1 MYEAISSVR
10 RAIEAGGLLPDGAI
24 VVVAV
29 SGGIDSIVM
38 LDILQ
43 RLAPRKR
50 WRLVVAHLDHGLRGK
65 ESKAD
70 ARFVRGEAKWRGLEA
85 RIGSADVAARAR
97 KREKGGLAAIARSAR
112 YEFLTSVA
120 KEYRDAPAPAPGKKP
135 PVCIATAHTASDQAE
150 TFLLR
155 VLRGAG
161 GLGLGGIPPRRRLP
175 GGIFVVRP
183 MLGLTRD
190 DVRAHAARFDLRWRE
205 DPSNVSR
212 ARARNRI
219 RHDVLP
225 VLAAVQPEA
234 ERLLARAATRAAE
247 ADRIVARVALRAF
260 RKVAQTA
267 SNGLVLLDRKAWAA
281 LPPEE
286 GALVVRRALMLARG
300 EKGLSS
306 AHVEAVCAVSRLG
319 HGRAVLAGAVVEADR
334 DTVLVER
341 ARIPGVRDPGRRP

>member
-1 MYEAISSVR
+1 M
-10 RAIEAGGLLPDGAI
+10 
-24 VVVAV
+24 VAV
-29 SGGIDSIVM
+29 SGGIDSIVL

-65 ESKAD
+65 ASKAD
-70 ARFVRGEAKWRGLEA
+70 ARFVRGEARARALEA
-85 RIGSADVAARAR
+85 RIGSADVAAR
-97 KREKGGLAAIARSAR
+97 KSREKGGLAAVARAVR
-112 YEFLTSVA
+112 YEFLAAVA
-120 KEYRDAPAPAPGKKP
+120 RELRNTRDKKP
-135 PVCIATAHTASDQAE
+135 ETKKPAEVVIVTAHTASDQAE

-161 GLGLGGIPPRRRLP
+161 GTGLGGIPPRRRLL
-175 GGIFVVRP
+175 GGTFVVRP

-205 DPSNVSR
+205 DASNESR
-212 ARARNRI
+212 TRARNRV

-225 VLAAVQPEA
+225 VLAAIQPEA
-234 ERLLARAATRAAE
+234 ERLLARAATHAAE
-247 ADRIVARVALRAF
+247 ADRIVMRVGARAF
-260 RKVAQTA
+260 RKVAQATKD
-267 SNGLVLLDRKAWAA
+267 GLVLLDRKAWAA

-286 GALVVRRALMLARG
+286 GALVVRRALMHARG

-306 AHVEAVCAVSRLG
+306 AHVEAVCAISRLG

-341 ARIPGVRDPGRRP
+341 AGIPGVRDPGRRE

>member
-10 RAIEAGGLLPDGAI
+10 RAIEAGALLPDGAT

-29 SGGIDSIVM
+29 SGGIDSIVL

-65 ESKAD
+65 HSKAD
-70 ARFVRGEAKWRGLEA
+70 ARFVRDEAKARGLEV
-85 RIGSADVAARAR
+85 RLGSADVAARKA
-97 KREKGGLAAIARSAR
+97 REKGGLAAVARAVR
-112 YEFLTSVA
+112 YEFFAAVA
-120 KEYRDAPAPAPGKKP
+120 REARDPSGRK
-135 PVCIATAHTASDQAE
+135 PVCVATAHTASDQAE

-161 GLGLGGIPPRRRLP
+161 GTGLGGIPPRRRLLA
-175 GGIFVVRP
+175 GVFVVRP

-190 DVRAHAARFDLRWRE
+190 DVRVHAARFDLHWRE
-205 DPSNVSR
+205 DPTNESR
-212 ARARNRI
+212 ARARNRV

-225 VLAAVQPEA
+225 VLVALQPEA

-247 ADRIVARVALRAF
+247 VDRIVTRAGARAF

-267 SNGLVLLDRKAWAA
+267 ANGLVLLDRKAWAA

-286 GALVVRRALMLARG
+286 GALVVRRALLHARG
-300 EKGLSS
+300 PKGLSS
-306 AHVEAVCAVSRLG
+306 AHVEAVCAISRVG
-319 HGRAVLAGAVVEADR
+319 HGRAVLAGAIVEADR
-334 DTVLVER
+334 DTVVVER
-341 ARIPGVRDPGRRP
+341 AAIPGVRDPGKP